1 MGNESI
7 ERKFGDDLA
16 NIAQNPVQVLISNV
30 AYLESSQKKHGKHQ
44 STSGLTVRKD
54 PHYESHNAQFSDIKP

>member
-1 MGNESI
+1 VKEEYSPLRKMGNESI

-30 AYLESSQKKHGKHQ
+30 AYLESSQKSTE
-44 STSGLTVRKD
+44 STSLHLV
-54 PHYESHNAQFSDIKP
+54 